1 MAWML
6 QISHMSQQQEC
17 GRTRKPCM
25 CDVEAHAY
33 VEDLQTLNE
42 KDNLVIIWHIVSFFL
57 VAHTRPRPG

>member
-1 MAWML
+1 
-6 QISHMSQQQEC
+6 
-17 GRTRKPCM
+17 M